1 LVRRSP
7 LARAPDGL
15 ASGDLKPQID
25 SDKRAGVLSS
35 SVVDSSKITR
45 AACPLASNLGK
56 VCMGKVCTGRFA
68 MDAITAFCDHAMRT
82 RFADLPSE
90 VVRAAKIFMLD
101 TLGVGIAGSSEPMAG
116 NLAQVQDTWGRGGA
130 ARVWDN
136 TEFDCVHEEAVVHAL
151 SVVLPVALAGA
162 ERRKGVSGRDLMSA
176 VAVGVDLAAG
186 LGIAATTGLR
196 FFRPAT
202 AGAFGGTAALGMLM
216 GLDRSAMIN
225 AFSIVYGQVCG
236 TMQAHSEGSPLLAMQ
251 VGFNARNAVVACDLA
266 AQGFAGPKDVLEGP
280 FGYFTLIE
288 LAGEPARVTK
298 DLGQRWLIT
307 ELAHKPYPSGRATH
321 GIIEGCLELQRRHGF
336 AAQAI
341 DRVTARVPP
350 LVHRL
355 VGRPYQVQPSA
366 NYARLCASYVAA
378 CALLKGAV
386 GFADFRLESYRDA
399 SIAAMAQR
407 IAIEPWDIG
416 NCSALTPVEIEIA
429 LRDGARHVMR
439 LDVVYGNPAKPLSRD
454 DHLAKFRRNCAAAAH
469 PLTPEMAERL
479 IERFDRLEDVA
490 DVAALIDL
498 AAC

>member
-1 LVRRSP
+1 
-7 LARAPDGL
+7 
-15 ASGDLKPQID
+15 
-25 SDKRAGVLSS
+25 
-35 SVVDSSKITR
+35 
-45 AACPLASNLGK
+45 
-56 VCMGKVCTGRFA
+56 MGKVCTGRFA

-130 ARVWDN
+130 ARVWGLGKSLPAPAAAMCNAYQVHN

-162 ERRKGVSGRDLMSA
+162 ERRKGVSGRELMSA

-225 AFSIVYGQVCG
+225 AFSIAYGQVCG

-469 PLTPEMAERL
+469 PLAPEMAERL